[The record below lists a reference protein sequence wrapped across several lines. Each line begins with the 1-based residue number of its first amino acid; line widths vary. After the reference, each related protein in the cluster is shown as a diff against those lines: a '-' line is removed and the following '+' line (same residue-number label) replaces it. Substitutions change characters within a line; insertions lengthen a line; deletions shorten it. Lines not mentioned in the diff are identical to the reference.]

1 MFQLREVGK
10 KFEDLAVRRGSKMK
24 TINPKSYQKKVTK
37 MSLGLIFVFV
47 FCNSFLQIYF
57 ILQGAKILAGKDIAS
72 IYLYPTA
79 LVFTTLNSSI
89 NVIFYSIYNPEFK
102 TTFICLFCP
111 CSEPESV
118 VLVDTLYL
126 QNFKEPKSKIKIT
139 AIYYILTWR
148 ILLIV
153 SKM

>member
-1 MFQLREVGK
+1 
-10 KFEDLAVRRGSKMK
+10 MK

-57 ILQGAKILAGKDIAS
+57 ILSDWKVLDKISS

-79 LVFTTLNSSI
+79 GVFTVLNSSI

-102 TTFICLFCP
+102 TTFISLFCP
-111 CSEPESV
+111 CREPEPV
-118 VLVDTLYL
+118 VIQEEEEEY
-126 QNFKEPKSKIKIT
+126 SKGPNEYT
-139 AIYYILTWR
+139 PLP
-148 ILLIV
+148 LPEL
-153 SKM
+153 